1 MYLGNSRNSR
11 SGNLNSVGPNEHPV
25 LGRDTLGMYLLKFPL
40 EKVEERPPE
49 ERENGEVVGR
59 GRKRLGDLGLARGEG
74 REHLSK
80 KRKNIYFDKRKFW

>member
-1 MYLGNSRNSR
+1 
-11 SGNLNSVGPNEHPV
+11 
-25 LGRDTLGMYLLKFPL
+25 MYLLKFSP

-74 REHLSK
+74 QGCL
-80 KRKNIYFDKRKFW
+80 